1 MSLPQ
6 KAPDLSSHEESWSVV
21 ENPASTPLLSDE
33 AYFTY
38 GQTLSAYCGNSIDE
52 NRWMIPFAD
61 GIRRAS
67 VTFEN
72 LPVTNE
78 ELRLVKTY
86 IVDTLSHY
94 SSPATCTSKIKSL
107 GFLFL
112 FLQEKGFQ
120 VTMLSTPII
129 NLFRIWLDEIDFLT
143 VVRKNTIES
152 DLFGFI
158 AFLRERELLRPAPIM
173 PLRPRPTPPSNI
185 RRAPD
190 QYTMS
195 LLDAYFS
202 DFSNTVPTAY
212 RCLYLLLRMIPS
224 RDHEALSMMIDG
236 LTVSEDLMEI
246 SFPTHKETANH
257 RGIEVKHHRYADQY
271 PENLLLR
278 SLQKQREYAQ
288 RCQSDI
294 EEDRFRGRLMVSP
307 RNPKR
312 LVTADEFNAFL
323 EEVCEEQ
330 GITDAYGN
338 PTKITMYSL
347 RHANGAEMA
356 ASNGFSREEFTRA
369 FAHNS
374 HYSDDSYSYA
384 SKHDELCATAPH
396 TEAVRSALTSS
407 TVEDSPAQLVSP
419 VRMRRMQSDLQTQLV
434 GVSSVCQEKGC
445 VPQFQHCV
453 SCESFRP
460 DPQYLAEAEQCC
472 ALLQERIERCR
483 ITGDSEA
490 IQFNERQL
498 AAYTM
503 FIQRATTL

>member
-1 MSLPQ
+1 MSL
-6 KAPDLSSHEESWSVV
+6 ARRVSDLSNHEASLSVV
-21 ENPASTPLLSDE
+21 QNAAPNTLLSDE

-38 GQTLSAYCGNSIDE
+38 GQTLSEYSE
-52 NRWMIPFAD
+52 NAIEEDKWVIPFAD
-61 GIRRAS
+61 GIRRTS
-67 VTFEN
+67 VSFEN
-72 LPVTNE
+72 LPVTGE
-78 ELRLVKTY
+78 ELRLIKAY

-94 SSPATCTSKIKSL
+94 SSPSTCSSKVRSL
-107 GFLFL
+107 SFLFA
-112 FLQEKGFQ
+112 FLQEKGLR
-120 VTMLSTPII
+120 VTILSTPLLHI
-129 NLFRIWLDEIDFLT
+129 FRIWLDEIDSLSAA
-143 VVRKNTIES
+143 RKNTIES

-158 AFLRERELLRPAPIM
+158 AFLRDRELLRPDPIV

-257 RGIEVKHHRYADQY
+257 RGVEVKHHRYADKY
-271 PENLLLR
+271 PESLLLR
-278 SLQKQREYAQ
+278 SLQEQKEYALK
-288 RCQSDI
+288 CQKHI
-294 EEDRFRGRLMVSP
+294 EDDRFKGRLMVSP

-323 EEVCEEQ
+323 EDVCEEQ
-330 GITDAYGN
+330 GITDAYGKS
-338 PTKITMYSL
+338 TKITMYSL

-356 ASNGFSREEFTRA
+356 SSAEFSREEFTRA

-374 HYSDDSYSYA
+374 RYSDDSYSYA
-384 SKHDELCATAPH
+384 SKHDELCATAPY

-407 TVEDSPAQLVSP
+407 TVEDIPAQLVSSM
-419 VRMRRMQSDLQTQLV
+419 RMERMQSDTQTKLI
-434 GVSSVCQEKGC
+434 GATSVCQEKGC
-445 VPQFQHCV
+445 EPQFAHCV

-472 ALLQERIERCR
+472 ALLQQRIEQCR
-483 ITGDSEA
+483 AAGDSETL
-490 IQFNERQL
+490 QFSERQL
-498 AAYTM
+498 AAYTT

>member
-1 MSLPQ
+1 MSLARRVLDPN
-6 KAPDLSSHEESWSVV
+6 SHEERWSVAQ
-21 ENPASTPLLSDE
+21 NTAPPPLLSDE
-33 AYFTY
+33 AYSAF
-38 GQTLSAYCGNSIDE
+38 GQTLSEYSENSIDE
-52 NRWMIPFAD
+52 NKWVIPFAD
-61 GIRRAS
+61 GIRRTS

-72 LPVTNE
+72 LPVTGE
-78 ELRLVKTY
+78 ELRLIKAY
-86 IVDTLSHY
+86 IVDTLSQY
-94 SSPATCTSKIKSL
+94 SSPSTCTSKVKSL
-107 GFLFL
+107 SFLFT

-129 NLFRIWLDEIDFLT
+129 NLFRIWLDEITYLSAAQ
-143 VVRKNTIES
+143 KNTIES

-202 DFSNTVPTAY
+202 DFSNAIPTAY

-257 RGIEVKHHRYADQY
+257 RGVEVKHHRYADKY
-271 PENLLLR
+271 PESLLLR
-278 SLQKQREYAQ
+278 SLQEQKEYALK
-288 RCQSDI
+288 CQKRI
-294 EEDRFRGRLMVSP
+294 EEDRFKDRLFVSP

-312 LVTADEFNAFL
+312 LTTADEFNAFL
-323 EEVCEEQ
+323 EDVCEEQ

-356 ASNGFSREEFTRA
+356 ASVEFSREEFTRA

-374 HYSDDSYSYA
+374 RYSDDSYSYA

-396 TEAVRSALTSS
+396 TEAVRSVLTSS
-407 TVEDSPAQLVSP
+407 TAEDSPAQLVSP
-419 VRMRRMQSDLQTQLV
+419 TRMERMQADTQTKLI
-434 GVSSVCQEKGC
+434 GATSLCQEKGC

-453 SCESFRP
+453 FCESFRP
-460 DPQYLAEAEQCC
+460 DPQFLAEAEQCC

-490 IQFNERQL
+490 IQFNKRQL
-498 AAYTM
+498 AAYTT